1 MPAGRDGKVSGGRR
15 TSDLLS
21 AFPRSAGSHIKTA
34 ISLRGFD
41 HGAVRAAHI
50 MPKPRTRRL
59 LPAVYGLDTPER
71 VGSEYWH
78 RRHAQKQFIIP
89 LPFEKSNTFLRGT
102 PENVGAKIGKSASAG
117 SLFRQKPI
125 VSCVFP
131 GSGMDRGG
139 LRHISWVH
147 RKPGGAGIPR
157 SPAAGH
163 TARIGKNDVCPSD
176 GRHTWCT
183 PSRSNEV

>member
-59 LPAVYGLDTPER
+59 LPAVYGLDTPEG

-89 LPFEKSNTFLRGT
+89 LPSVKSKRFSADT
-102 PENVGAKIGKSASAG
+102 PESVGRNMGKAASAG
-117 SLFRQKPI
+117 ALRQKPFCF
-125 VSCVFP
+125 CVFSGRGSAAT
-131 GSGMDRGG
+131 GSGIGACRGENT
-139 LRHISWVH
+139 
-147 RKPGGAGIPR
+147 
-157 SPAAGH
+157 
-163 TARIGKNDVCPSD
+163 TAPKRRAVSSQFL
-176 GRHTWCT
+176 W
-183 PSRSNEV
+183 